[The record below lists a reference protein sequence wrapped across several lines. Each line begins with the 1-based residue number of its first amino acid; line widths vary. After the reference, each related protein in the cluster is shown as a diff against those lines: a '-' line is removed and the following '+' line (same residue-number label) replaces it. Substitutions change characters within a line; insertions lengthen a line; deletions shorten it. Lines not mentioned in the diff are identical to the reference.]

1 MNLKIKILY
10 IVDLLVEL
18 FAGHTV
24 PIGRDQ
30 AIQGRP

>member
-10 IVDLLVEL
+10 IVDLLIEL

-24 PIGRDQ
+24 PISRDQ
-30 AIQGRP
+30 AIQGGP

>member
-1 MNLKIKILY
+1 MNLKIKILN
-10 IVDLLVEL
+10 IVDLLFKL

>member
-1 MNLKIKILY
+1 MNLQIKILY
-10 IVDLLVEL
+10 IVDLLIEL
-18 FAGHTV
+18 FAGNPV